1 MEFENEV
8 VLFLDLKE
16 YYLERM
22 QNFINEHSLGSIAV
36 DEDEK
41 IVSAT
46 VLGKNID
53 VSFILDLEY
62 ILDARITLCSRYM
75 GSSATISSLGLS

>member
-16 YYLERM
+16 YHLEPM
-22 QNFINEHSLGSIAV
+22 QNFINKHSLKSI
-36 DEDEK
+36 DIDKDEK
-41 IVSAT
+41 IVSVT

-53 VSFILDLEY
+53 VSFILDLED

-75 GSSATISSLGLS
+75 GSAKTIKSLGLS